1 MTFSLRSLVALV
13 STAALLVSTSVTAQT
28 PLSTDRDKVSYA
40 IGTDVGKSFEP
51 VGPDLDLVAFE
62 RALRSAF
69 EGNKPQLPEAE
80 AKVVDAALRASIA
93 AREGTPLPGQAP
105 GTKPPPAPPVDKVK
119 VAQLTAGYMVGPRL
133 LTIKN
138 DIEVAVLMRGMRD
151 ALGGKLAMEEA
162 QIRSTL
168 EAFGA
173 RQQAVAQ
180 QRASKLGADNG
191 AAGTAFLAKNATVKG
206 VFKTASGLQYMVL
219 RQGSG
224 ARPKPSNRVRVH
236 YKGTL
241 LDGKTFDSSYDRGQ
255 PADFGLDQVIAGW
268 TEGVGLMP
276 IGSKYRFWVPSNL
289 GYGAKGAGQDIGP
302 NATLAFDVE
311 LLEIL

>member
-1 MTFSLRSLVALV
+1 MTRSLRGLAALV
-13 STAALLVSTSVTAQT
+13 SIAALLVSTTVAAQA
-28 PLSTDRDKVSYA
+28 PLATDRDKVSYA

-51 VGPDLDLVAFE
+51 VGPDLDLASFE
-62 RALRSAF
+62 RALRNSF
-69 EGNKPQLPEAE
+69 EGNKPQLAEAE
-80 AKVVDAALRASIA
+80 AKVVDAALRARIA
-93 AREGTPLPGQAP
+93 AREGKATPGQPP
-105 GTKPPPAPPVDKVK
+105 GSPAPAAAPVDKVK
-119 VAQLTAGYMVGPRL
+119 VGQLTAGYMVGPRL
-133 LTIKN
+133 VSIK
-138 DIEVAVLMRGMRD
+138 DEIDVAVLMRGMRD
-151 ALGGKLAMEEA
+151 SLAGKLAMEDA
-162 QIRSTL
+162 QIRTTL

-173 RQQAVAQ
+173 RQQAAMQ
-180 QRASKLGADNG
+180 QKAARLGAEND
-191 AAGTAFLAKNATVKG
+191 AAGKAFLAKNGAVKG

-224 ARPKPSNRVRVH
+224 ARPKPIDRVRVH

-255 PADFGLDQVIAGW
+255 PAEFALDQVIAGW

-276 IGSKYRFWVPSNL
+276 IGSKYRLWVPSNL

-302 NATLAFDVE
+302 NATLVFDVE